1 MERYFLTEY
10 YKKFLEQYWIIDRNT
25 TSIKVSDII
34 EWLIKIIKQEEIW
47 NEWDSKNLQLELIIS
62 VFKILL
68 QKNIPPL
75 KIPK

>member
-10 YKKFLEQYWIIDRNT
+10 YKKFLEQYGIIDRNT

-34 EWLIKIIKQEEIW
+34 EGLIKIIKQEEIG
-47 NEWDSKNLQLELIIS
+47 NEGDSKNLQLELIIS